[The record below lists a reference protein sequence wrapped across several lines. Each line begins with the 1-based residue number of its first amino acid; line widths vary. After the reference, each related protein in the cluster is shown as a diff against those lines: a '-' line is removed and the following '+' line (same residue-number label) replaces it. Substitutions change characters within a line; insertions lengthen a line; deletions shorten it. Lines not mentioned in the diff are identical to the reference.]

1 MATIAPTKPVTVAFP
16 KNDVIAALVAELIEV
31 AKAEAQVRGI
41 ALPPDNAKIITA
53 AVPMDSLSVVDTL
66 CALEPVVGFELRES
80 IVRTG
85 GYSSIEAALDHLVPK
100 IERVW
105 VRKKGS
111 KP

>member
-1 MATIAPTKPVTVAFP
+1 MATIAPTKPVTVTFP

-41 ALPPDNAKIITA
+41 PLPPDAPKIIKA
-53 AVPMDSLSVVDTL
+53 SVPMDSLSVVDTL
-66 CALEPVVGFELRES
+66 CALESVVGFELREA

-85 GYSSIEAALDHLVPK
+85 GYSSIEAALEHLVPK

-105 VRKKGS
+105 IRKKGS